1 MQDPTTQKPE
11 PISLTHNHQ
20 TQTSSE
26 TSSKPKSMGK
36 RLFIILLAITL
47 SLGGAIAYLFPK
59 AQSVRFASTTRQ
71 SVSNLFTEMDTVDS
85 SLNALFKF
93 STTGEESDVQL
104 SSLTK
109 SFQKFNI
116 ILSSEVIQK
125 EEIEDGNEFGLRLDD
140 LIDDLSEVFKN
151 LEISDRG
158 SVNFGDKVK
167 GFTTPADDPNK
178 IYRDQRDLAVNVGKS
193 VKSSEKSIN
202 ELSRNISAKA
212 VPNSLSFLKG
222 NINQL
227 KSESQDYLSEAQ
239 RTSNYYILS
248 SDLSIELESNF
259 DAFAL
264 SLQGSSDINSLVSS
278 FDEISNDLRSLK
290 SKLEKVSPTN
300 LPNEIEDYHRD
311 SIALFDVVI
320 NYFNDLKVLT
330 LKGDD
335 KKIINLTIDTSL
347 ALNKLVLSGVDHE
360 ISFWKNNQ
368 TLNSYDNISS
378 SHTEVLKKLE
388 TEKDNS
394 NFFLFKFFGVE

>member
-20 TQTSSE
+20 TQTSPE

-71 SVSNLFTEMDTVDS
+71 SVSNLFTEMDTVNS

-104 SSLTK
+104 SSVDGISVEK
-109 SFQKFNI
+109 
-116 ILSSEVIQK
+116 VGP
-125 EEIEDGNEFGLRLDD
+125 GNEFGLRLND
-140 LIDDLSEVFKN
+140 LIDDLSKVFKN

-158 SVNFGDKVK
+158 SVNFGEKVK

-193 VKSSEKSIN
+193 VKSSDKTIN

-212 VPNSLSFLKG
+212 VPNSLSSLKG
-222 NINQL
+222 DINQL

-239 RTSNYYILS
+239 KTSNYYILS

-264 SLQGSSDINSLVSS
+264 SLQGSSDRNSLVSS

-300 LPNEIEDYHRD
+300 LPSEIEDYHRD

-320 NYFNDLKVLT
+320 NYFDDLKVLT

-347 ALNKLVLSGVDHE
+347 ELNKLVLSGVDHE

>member
-11 PISLTHNHQ
+11 PISLTHDQPQIEQARVRNR
-20 TQTSSE
+20 SFR
-26 TSSKPKSMGK
+26 K
-36 RLFIILLAITL
+36 RIFVVSILIVLF
-47 SLGGAIAYLFPK
+47 LGGAFAYLFPK
-59 AQSVRFASTTRQ
+59 AQSVRFASATHQ
-71 SVSNLFTEMDTVDS
+71 SVSNLFIEMDTVDS

-93 STTGEESDVQL
+93 STTGEASDVQL

-116 ILSSEVIQK
+116 ILSSVEGIQK

-140 LIDDLSEVFKN
+140 LIDDLSEIFKN
-151 LEISDRG
+151 LEINDRG
-158 SVNFGDKVK
+158 NVTFNQKVK

-178 IYRDQRDLAVNVGKS
+178 IYRDQRDLAVNVEKS

-202 ELSRNISAKA
+202 ELSENISAKS
-212 VPNSLSFLKG
+212 VPNSLSSLKVD
-222 NINQL
+222 INQL
-227 KSESQDYLSEAQ
+227 KSESEDYLSEAQ
-239 RTSNYYILS
+239 KTSNYYILS

-264 SLQGSSDINSLVSS
+264 SLQGSSDINSLVTS
-278 FDEISNDLRSLK
+278 FDEISNDLRNLK

-300 LPNEIEDYHRD
+300 LPSEIEDYHRD
-311 SIALFDVVI
+311 SIELFDVVI
-320 NYFNDLKVLT
+320 NYFDDLKVLT

-347 ALNKLVLSGVDHE
+347 ELNKLVLSGIDHE

-378 SHTEVLKKLE
+378 SHTEILKKLE

>member
-20 TQTSSE
+20 TQTSPE

-71 SVSNLFTEMDTVDS
+71 SVSNLFTEMDTVNS

-104 SSLTK
+104 SSVDGISVEK
-109 SFQKFNI
+109 
-116 ILSSEVIQK
+116 VGP
-125 EEIEDGNEFGLRLDD
+125 GNEFGLRLND
-140 LIDDLSEVFKN
+140 LIDDLSKVFKN

-158 SVNFGDKVK
+158 SVNFGEKVK

-193 VKSSEKSIN
+193 VKSSDKTIN

-212 VPNSLSFLKG
+212 VPNSLSSLKG
-222 NINQL
+222 DINQL

-239 RTSNYYILS
+239 KTSNYYILS

-264 SLQGSSDINSLVSS
+264 SLQGSSDRNSLVSS

-300 LPNEIEDYHRD
+300 LPSEIEDYHRD

-320 NYFNDLKVLT
+320 NYFDDLKVLT

-347 ALNKLVLSGVDHE
+347 ELNKLVLSGVDHE

-388 TEKDNS
+388 TEKDKS

>member
-1 MQDPTTQKPE
+1 M
-11 PISLTHNHQ
+11 
-20 TQTSSE
+20 
-26 TSSKPKSMGK
+26 
-36 RLFIILLAITL
+36 
-47 SLGGAIAYLFPK
+47 
-59 AQSVRFASTTRQ
+59 
-71 SVSNLFTEMDTVDS
+71 S
-85 SLNALFKF
+85 SLK
-93 STTGEESDVQL
+93 
-104 SSLTK
+104 
-109 SFQKFNI
+109 
-116 ILSSEVIQK
+116 
-125 EEIEDGNEFGLRLDD
+125 
-140 LIDDLSEVFKN
+140 
-151 LEISDRG
+151 
-158 SVNFGDKVK
+158 GD
-167 GFTTPADDPNK
+167 
-178 IYRDQRDLAVNVGKS
+178 
-193 VKSSEKSIN
+193 
-202 ELSRNISAKA
+202 
-212 VPNSLSFLKG
+212 
-222 NINQL
+222 INQL

-239 RTSNYYILS
+239 KTSNYYILS

-300 LPNEIEDYHRD
+300 LPSEIEDYHRD

-320 NYFNDLKVLT
+320 NYFDDLKVLT

-347 ALNKLVLSGVDHE
+347 ELNKLVLSGVDHE

>member
-11 PISLTHNHQ
+11 PISLTHDQ
-20 TQTSSE
+20 PQIKQLPVS
-26 TSSKPKSMGK
+26 K
-36 RLFIILLAITL
+36 RLFRRRIFVVSILIVLF
-47 SLGGAIAYLFPK
+47 LGGAFAYLFPK
-59 AQSVRFASTTRQ
+59 AQSVRFASTTRL

-125 EEIEDGNEFGLRLDD
+125 EEVEDGNEFGVRLDD

-193 VKSSEKSIN
+193 VKSSEKTIN

-212 VPNSLSFLKG
+212 VPNSLSSLKG
-222 NINQL
+222 DLNQL

-239 RTSNYYILS
+239 KTSNYYILS

-300 LPNEIEDYHRD
+300 LPNEIENYHRD

-320 NYFNDLKVLT
+320 NYFDDLKVLT
-330 LKGDD
+330 LNGDD

-347 ALNKLVLSGVDHE
+347 ELNKLVLSGVDHE